1 MARPSN
7 REERREDL
15 VRALEAVLAEHG
27 LGGATVAKVA
37 DEAGVAPGLVHHHFE
52 DREDLM
58 RALARSL
65 LARFRHQLPAERDP
79 AAFLAAY
86 VEAAV
91 ALRPSQGKTAARAWV
106 GLFAEAVRSTSVR
119 RLVQR
124 ALQTEVE
131 RLESRFAALGD
142 DPRRA
147 KENAAGLVAGII
159 GCLVFGA
166 VVPNTAVGF
175 AAPFLKRSLA
185 RHADTTQR

>member
-7 REERREDL
+7 REQRREDL

-37 DEAGVAPGLVHHHFE
+37 DEAGVAPGLVHHHFS

-65 LARFRHQLPAERDP
+65 MERFRHQIPDERDP
-79 AAFLAAY
+79 AAYLRAY
-86 VEAAV
+86 VDAAV
-91 ALRPSQGKTAARAWV
+91 ALRPTRGKTAARAWV
-106 GLFAEAVRSTSVR
+106 GLFAEAVRSASVR
-119 RLVQR
+119 RIVQR

-131 RLESRFAALGD
+131 RLEARFAALGD

-166 VVPNTAVGF
+166 IVPNTAVGF
-175 AAPFLKRSLA
+175 AAPYLA
-185 RHADTTQR
+185 RRLTER